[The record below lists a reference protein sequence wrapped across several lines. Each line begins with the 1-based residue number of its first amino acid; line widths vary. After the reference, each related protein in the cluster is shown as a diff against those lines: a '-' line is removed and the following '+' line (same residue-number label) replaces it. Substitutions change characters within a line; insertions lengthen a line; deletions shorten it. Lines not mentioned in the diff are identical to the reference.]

1 MAARGEPLA
10 RELTPELRPKGL
22 GLEVKSEPLE
32 MGRRSW
38 GGEAVKHSSKVSVE
52 LLWKPSHP
60 APNLKAGN
68 GLFS

>member
-1 MAARGEPLA
+1 
-10 RELTPELRPKGL
+10 
-22 GLEVKSEPLE
+22 
-32 MGRRSW
+32 
-38 GGEAVKHSSKVSVE
+38 VKHSSKVSVE